1 MKRIILIVLLIASL
15 VTTFAA
21 CGKEDEN
28 TLNNSTAFSFNYT
41 KEEAEEVG
49 KQEIVNQLCIRSG
62 VNQVYI
68 QYGTVELSPYNDGAN
83 YYMTAKGTYTYN
95 DAYGLRSDTYRF
107 DVKLRIGSKGSD
119 IFTER
124 FDVSKAY

>member
-1 MKRIILIVLLIASL
+1 MKRTIAIVLLIVSL
-15 VTTFAA
+15 VVAFAA
-21 CGKEDEN
+21 CGTEEEN
-28 TLNNSTAFSFNYT
+28 SNDTTAFNFNYT

-68 QYGTVELSPYNDGAN
+68 QYGTVELTPYNDGAN
-83 YYMTAKGTYTYN
+83 YYMTAKGTYSYN

-119 IFTER
+119 IHAER
-124 FDVSKAY
+124 FDVTKAF

>member
-1 MKRIILIVLLIASL
+1 MKRTIAIVLLIVSL
-15 VTTFAA
+15 VSAFVACEKEEEIPNGTTTF
-21 CGKEDEN
+21 N
-28 TLNNSTAFSFNYT
+28 FNYT
-41 KEEAEEVG
+41 IEEAEKAG
-49 KQEIVNQLCIRSG
+49 KQEIINQLCIRSG

-83 YYMTAKGTYTYN
+83 YYMTAKGTYSYN

-119 IFTER
+119 IFTEK
-124 FDVSKAY
+124 FDVSKAF

>member
-1 MKRIILIVLLIASL
+1 MKRTIAIVLLIVSL
-15 VTTFAA
+15 VSAFAA
-21 CGKEDEN
+21 CEKEEEIPN
-28 TLNNSTAFSFNYT
+28 GTTTFNFNYT
-41 KEEAEEVG
+41 IEEAEKAG
-49 KQEIVNQLCIRSG
+49 KQEIINQLCIRSG

-83 YYMTAKGTYTYN
+83 YYMTAKGTYSYN

-119 IFTER
+119 IFTEK
-124 FDVSKAY
+124 FDVSKAF